1 MPDHIIPNTAEA
13 VAFLQAMHPEG
24 PWHLVAMKPDG
35 APVAQTFD
43 PNDLDAMSAWIDDR
57 QGLENLYFHVNVLT
71 PGCRDKKA
79 RKDDVKEAAFLH
91 VDVDDL
97 DALSRIERFAPRPT
111 VVLFSG
117 GGYQVFWQLSEICSD
132 LERVERCN
140 MRIAADL
147 GGDKCHNIDRI
158 MRLPGTINVPNTKK
172 RDAGRTSALA
182 YVVTGLTDW
191 DRRYPIDTF
200 TEQPPDPPPSVPL
213 KLAHIPMVI
222 DLDALPA
229 SVTDFTKTLIRLGDD
244 PEKPSGGSESR
255 YRSRSEVVFR
265 VACDLVR
272 AGVENEAIASILLC
286 KDYGIS
292 ASVREKP
299 NPTRYAERQVAS
311 ALEAVSRSWPDVRK
325 SGAPSPTLKNT
336 ILAVRRLELTGEYD
350 EFHKRKILGGRLL
363 ENFQRELS
371 DDACLALRM
380 TIIEKF
386 GFDPYNENTRDAVN
400 AVCIANTYH
409 PVRDY
414 LRGLEWDR
422 APRLE
427 RWLSTYLGAE
437 DTPLNRAFG
446 SIVLMAAVRRIR
458 EPGAKFDN
466 ILVLEGTQG
475 SGKSTAIQILAGPE
489 NFSDQDIL
497 TLDAKTQME
506 AIEGVWIYEISEL
519 QGIGRAEIS
528 KVKAFAS
535 RSVDRGR
542 PAYGR
547 FRENRPRQTIFI
559 GTTNDDRYLRDPTGN
574 RRFWPVRTGEIDL
587 PALRRDRDQLWAEAA
602 YREAQGLPIVL
613 VKNLWD
619 AAREAQE
626 ARMED
631 EPWADALVDVQGDL
645 VTGYERISS
654 MELLTQ
660 TLDISPERQ
669 QPFHGRRLAAIM
681 RKLGW
686 DGPKNVRLDDGKV
699 VKGYE
704 RLPGPD
710 FKPRPKL
717 SDKF

>member
-1 MPDHIIPNTAEA
+1 MANHVIPNTAEA
-13 VAFLQAMHPEG
+13 VAFLQAMHPDG

-35 APVAQTFD
+35 TPVAQTFD
-43 PNDLDAMSAWIDDR
+43 PDDLDAISTWIDDS
-57 QGLENLYFHVNVLT
+57 QGVENLYFHVNVLT
-71 PGCRDKKA
+71 PGFRNKKA

-111 VVLFSG
+111 AVLFSG
-117 GGYQVFWQLSEICSD
+117 GGYQAFWRLSETCSD

-140 MRIAADL
+140 MKIAADL

-172 RDAGRTSALA
+172 RAAGRTPALA
-182 YVVTGLTDW
+182 CVVTRLTDW
-191 DRRYPIDTF
+191 GRRYPIDTF
-200 TEQPPDPPPSVPL
+200 TELPPDPPPSVPV
-213 KLAHIPMVI
+213 KLTNIPIAV
-222 DLDALPA
+222 DLEALPA
-229 SVTDFTKTLIRLGDD
+229 GVTDLTKTLIRLGDD
-244 PEKPSGGSESR
+244 PEKPSGCSGSR

-286 KDYGIS
+286 KDYSIS

-325 SGAPSPTLKNT
+325 SGAPSPTLRNT

-363 ENFQRELS
+363 ENFQGELS
-371 DDACLALRM
+371 DDVCLALRT

-422 APRLE
+422 TPRIE
-427 RWLSTYLGAE
+427 TWLSAYLGAD

-466 ILVLEGTQG
+466 ILVLEGPQG

-519 QGIGRAEIS
+519 QGFGRAETG

-535 RSVDRGR
+535 RAVDRGR

-547 FRENRPRQTIFI
+547 FREDRPRQTIFI
-559 GTTNDDRYLRDPTGN
+559 GTTNDDRYLRDQTGN
-574 RRFWPVRTGEIDL
+574 RRFWPVRTGTIDL
-587 PALRRDRDQLWAEAA
+587 QALRRDRDQLWAEAA
-602 YREAQGLPIVL
+602 QHEAQGSPITLP
-613 VKNLWD
+613 KDLWD

-626 ARMED
+626 SRMED
-631 EPWADALVDVQGDL
+631 EPWIDVLRDIHGDL
-645 VTGYERISS
+645 VAGYERISS
-654 MELLTQ
+654 LELLSQ
-660 TLDISPERQ
+660 KLEIPRERQ
-669 QPFHGRRLAAIM
+669 QSFHGRRLASVM
-681 RKLGW
+681 HKLGW
-686 DGPKNVRLDDGKV
+686 DGPKNIRLNDGKV
-699 VKGYE
+699 AKGYE
-704 RLPGPD
+704 RLPSPD
-710 FKPRPKL
+710 FKPRIDISRKI
-717 SDKF
+717 

>member
-1 MPDHIIPNTAEA
+1 MSDHIIPNTAEA
-13 VAFLQAMHPEG
+13 VAFLQAMHPDG

-35 APVAQTFD
+35 TPVAQTFD
-43 PNDLDAMSAWIDDR
+43 PDDLEGMSTWIDDS
-57 QGLENLYFHVNVLT
+57 QGVANLYFHVNVLVS
-71 PGCRDKKA
+71 GCHDKKA
-79 RKDDVKEAAFLH
+79 RKGDVSEAAFLH

-111 VVLFSG
+111 AVLFSG
-117 GGYQVFWQLSEICSD
+117 GGYQAFWRLSEACSD

-140 MRIAADL
+140 MKIAADL

-158 MRLPGTINVPNTKK
+158 MRLPGTINVPNAKK
-172 RDAGRTSALA
+172 RTAGRTPTLA
-182 YVVTGLTDW
+182 RVITRLTDW

-200 TEQPPDPPPSVPL
+200 TEQPPDPPPTVPV
-213 KLAHIPMVI
+213 KLTHIPMAV

-229 SVTDFTKTLIRLGDD
+229 GVTDFTKNLIRYGQD
-244 PEKPSGGSESR
+244 PESPSGSGSR

-286 KDYGIS
+286 KDYSIS
-292 ASVREKP
+292 VSVREKP
-299 NPTRYAERQVAS
+299 HPIHYAERQVAS
-311 ALEAVSRSWPDVRK
+311 ALEAVSRSWPDARK
-325 SGAPSPTLKNT
+325 SGAPSPTLRNT

-363 ENFQRELS
+363 ENFQGELS

-380 TIIEKF
+380 AIIEKF
-386 GFDPYNENTRDAVN
+386 GFDPYNESTRDAVN

-422 APRLE
+422 EPRLE
-427 RWLSTYLGAE
+427 TWLSTYLGAE

-446 SIVLMAAVRRIR
+446 SLVLMAAVRRIR

-466 ILVLEGTQG
+466 ILVLEGPQG
-475 SGKSTAIQILAGPE
+475 SGKSTVIQILAGPE

-497 TLDAKTQME
+497 TLDAKAQME
-506 AIEGVWIYEISEL
+506 AIEGIWIYEISEL
-519 QGIGRAEIS
+519 QGIGRAETS

-535 RSVDRGR
+535 RAVDRGR

-574 RRFWPVRTGEIDL
+574 RRFWPVRTGVINL
-587 PALRRDRDQLWAEAA
+587 QAVRRDRDQLWAEAA
-602 YREAQGLPIVL
+602 HLEAKGLPITL
-613 VKNLWD
+613 PKDLWD
-619 AAREAQE
+619 AARETQE

-631 EPWADALVDVQGDL
+631 EPWVDALSNVHGDL
-645 VTGYERISS
+645 VMGYERISS
-654 MELLTQ
+654 LELLSQ
-660 TLDISPERQ
+660 ELGIPRERQ
-669 QPFHGRRLAAIM
+669 QPFHGRRLASVM
-681 RKLGW
+681 QKLAW
-686 DGPKNVRLDDGKV
+686 DGPKNIRIADGRV

-704 RLPGPD
+704 RLPDPD
-710 FKPRPKL
+710 FKPRTKM